1 MQILRRLESLCRRE
15 HDATVELIE
24 TLVTCQRTR
33 AYADAGYDSVW
44 KLLVERLGYS
54 PAAASR
60 RVAAMRCVMKCP
72 RALDM
77 LRARRTTLSALHT
90 VAKTLCASDDPDTVL
105 DAIDGATQVE
115 VERVVARH
123 RPVVRTVERVRRKAV
138 KKPGER
144 GTSPTVSRTGSARSD
159 SAANADLFADDAHV
173 AVATEAT
180 EERVQLTFSLSA
192 ADHER
197 LEAAKRRLSSKYP
210 EGMTTE
216 QLFLE
221 LLALHETKSGSKEA
235 VGKGKEREATSNRR
249 AAEAAAATPTS
260 AAEPARRSRRVPA
273 ATRREVFG
281 RDGHRCTFVA
291 ADGTRC
297 TSRHDLEIDHVVP
310 WALGGTHEPSNLR
323 VLCAVHNRRRAEVTF
338 GSQNRRRRE

>member
-138 KKPGER
+138 RKAGVR
-144 GTSPTVSRTGSARSD
+144 GASRTAPRAAAARSD
-159 SAANADLFADDAHV
+159 SGAEVDLFAEGARV
-173 AVATEAT
+173 AVAAETV

-192 ADHER
+192 ADNER
-197 LEAAKRRLSSKYP
+197 LEEAKRRLSSKYP
-210 EGMTTE
+210 AGMTIE

-221 LLALHETKSGSKEA
+221 LLALHERKSGSISP
-235 VGKGKEREATSNRR
+235 ERAPRR
-249 AAEAAAATPTS
+249 PSQATPTS
-260 AAEPARRSRRVPA
+260 AAEPARRSRHVPA
-273 ATRREVFG
+273 ATRRDVFG

-310 WALGGTHEPSNLR
+310 WALGGMHEPSNLR